1 MLLLL
6 RSKALG
12 EGLVEAIQVVC
23 CGCAFPLRPVVFWGW
38 KLLGYTPFPI
48 CSFPLVTL
56 DVGLAGLTLDSY
68 YSCLS
73 SVLVILKRLCPDTRR
88 TFYINLKS
96 EFQIVQ
102 LKFRLWARQT
112 CLFPL
117 SSPNWKITG
126 WSCLVTDFYVFSFCF
141 KNYNSQHSQPRYL
154 WCKVT
159 KEVSFK
165 IPSQNILSK
174 APKETELYFR

>member
-1 MLLLL
+1 MYGA
-6 RSKALG
+6 R
-12 EGLVEAIQVVC
+12 
-23 CGCAFPLRPVVFWGW
+23 AFPLRPVVFWGW
-38 KLLGYTPFPI
+38 KLLEIHSLFCLLLPSGYS
-48 CSFPLVTL
+48 C
-56 DVGLAGLTLDSY
+56 VGVAGLTLDSY
-68 YSCLS
+68 YSCLC
-73 SVLVILKRLCPDTRR
+73 SVLVILKRLCPDTCR

-117 SSPNWKITG
+117 SSPNWKIAG
-126 WSCLVTDFYVFSFCF
+126 WSCLMTDFYVLSFCF
-141 KNYNSQHSQPRYL
+141 KNYSSQHSQPRYL

-165 IPSQNILSK
+165 IPSQNVLSK
-174 APKETELYFR
+174 APKETELHFH